1 MNTNKIGKFIIKKRE
16 EMGLSSKN
24 LAKLLNTNDK
34 LILKWESGKSIPDN
48 LLLNILATIFNTTTE
63 KILNGGE

>member
-1 MNTNKIGKFIIKKRE
+1 MNSNKIGKFIIKKRE

-24 LAKLLNTNDK
+24 LANLLNTNDK

-63 KILNGGE
+63 KILNGEE